1 LKKFEAIYQ
10 RALDRKGGEK
20 SLTALLPEDISP
32 NKDLI
37 EIADDRYLAAMTKAV
52 FKAGFVWKVIENK
65 WPGFEKAFWNFNVN
79 RCAWMSP
86 DDIDALISD
95 TQIVR
100 NHQKIIT
107 VLTNAAMILEIR
119 ESHGSFGKFIADWPD
134 SDYVGLLTFLHKNGA
149 RLGPRTCQYFLRS
162 VGKDGFILGTDGVA
176 ALIDAGVVDRYPTS
190 KRDLQLVQDAYNCWK
205 QESSFGLAQ
214 ISKILALSVDAA

>member
-10 RALDRKGGEK
+10 RAVDRKGGK
-20 SLTALLPEDISP
+20 KNLATLLPDNIKTPKELQS
-32 NKDLI
+32 L
-37 EIADDRYLAAMTKAV
+37 ADDRYLAEMSKAV
-52 FKAGFVWKVIENK
+52 FKAGFVWKVVEHK
-65 WPGFEKAFWNFNVN
+65 WPGFEKAFWNFNVD

-86 DDIDALISD
+86 EDIDTLIGD
-95 TQIVR
+95 ERIIR

-162 VGKDGFILGTDGVA
+162 LGKDGFILGTDGVT

-190 KRDLQLVQDAYNCWK
+190 KRDLQQVQNAYNSWQ
-205 QESSFGLAQ
+205 QESTFGLAQ
-214 ISKILALSVDAA
+214 ISKILALSVDAG